1 MGIDNVDK
9 SLLNIIQAVF
19 PLSREPFSL
28 LGLSLDIPAGE
39 VIDRISRLKTTGI
52 IRLIGPVLNPRKLGY
67 RTTLVAAEM
76 PAEKLDV
83 AGQVISGH
91 PLVSHCYQ
99 RDHEVN
105 LWFTLAAPD
114 TASLEDEVRK
124 LGIKIK
130 SRAILNLPAIKTF
143 KIGAFFGG
151 EGKNSNLP
159 SPAERGKVD
168 QATGADYLS
177 TVDRAI
183 INTLQQDLPLNERP
197 FDSISAELKI
207 DADELLGYCQALLRR
222 GIMRRFSASV
232 NHNKLGYAANA
243 MVCWQVP
250 SDRMKTAGKKVST
263 FSEVSHCYERQTNSL
278 WPYNLFAMV
287 HAHNKGNCR
296 AVIDRICLE
305 AGLDKNTG
313 VILFSSREL
322 KKTRVR
328 YKV

>member
-1 MGIDNVDK
+1 MEIDNVDRN
-9 SLLNIIQAVF
+9 LLNIIQSVF

-28 LGLSLDIPAGE
+28 LELSLDIPAVE
-39 VIDRISRLKTTGI
+39 VIDRVARLKTAGI
-52 IRLIGPVLNPRKLGY
+52 IRLIGPVLNPQEMGY
-67 RTTLVAAEM
+67 RTTLVAAEVTS
-76 PAEKLDV
+76 EKLDM

-99 RDHEVN
+99 RDHELN
-105 LWFTLAAPD
+105 LWLTLAVAV

-124 LGIKIK
+124 LGIQIK
-130 SRAILNLPAIKTF
+130 SRTILNLPAIKTF

-151 EGKNSNLP
+151 EGKKSNLP
-159 SPAERGKVD
+159 SPTGRGKID
-168 QATGADYLS
+168 QATGVDHLS
-177 TVDRAI
+177 TVERAV

-197 FDSISAELKI
+197 FDSISGELKM
-207 DADELLGYCQALLRR
+207 DADEFLGYCQALLRR

-232 NHNKLGYAANA
+232 NHNKLGYRANA
-243 MVCWQVP
+243 MVCWQMP
-250 SDRMKTAGKKVST
+250 LDGMNNIGKKIST
-263 FSEVSHCYERQTNSL
+263 FSEVSHCYQRQANSL

-313 VILFSSREL
+313 VVLFSSREL